1 MGPGVARGG
10 DIFAKTL
17 SLLIWGI
24 DMTMASTDLA
34 CEGDCVDVAGAV
46 WSGGSVRD
54 ASCGCPR
61 GLGGGPMANCPL
73 LWGMKSGLGSDS
85 LRCGNGKGVSCPLPV
100 LTWLP
105 LAKRRRF
112 ASGLIGDS
120 VSSLRRSRG
129 LAS

>member
-1 MGPGVARGG
+1 
-10 DIFAKTL
+10 
-17 SLLIWGI
+17 
-24 DMTMASTDLA
+24 MTIASTDFA
-34 CEGDCVDVAGAV
+34 CEGDCDDVAAPV

-54 ASCGCPR
+54 ASWACPC

-85 LRCGNGKGVSCPLPV
+85 RRCEKGKGVNCPLPV
-100 LTWLP
+100 RTWLP

-120 VSSLRRSRG
+120 ISSLRRSRG